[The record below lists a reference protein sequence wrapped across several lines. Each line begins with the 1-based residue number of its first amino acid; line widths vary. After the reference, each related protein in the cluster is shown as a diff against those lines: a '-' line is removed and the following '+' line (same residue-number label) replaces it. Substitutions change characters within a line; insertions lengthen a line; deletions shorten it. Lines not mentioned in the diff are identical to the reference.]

1 MAREKVTVVE
11 IIFDET
17 REPSD
22 ALRWAEDPRSGMLS
36 NLAKERQRGK
46 SISYADAL
54 EEVAREYPDLSEP
67 LSAPVGMLSRVKFSE
82 APGPSAE
89 LARLAKA
96 RQREKSVSY
105 GEALT
110 QVAQEHPELTGM
122 GSALSSVK
130 FAEDPN
136 PSVELARL
144 AQARQS
150 EKNISYGEALAQ
162 IAKEHPELIGRAPA
176 GRGAG
181 ALANDGRGHFTTSS
195 PTLLKL
201 AAARMRAKGISHQDA
216 LDEVAKENPELAKQ
230 QPEKTGDYWAGS
242 YAHWKPQT

>member
-17 REPSD
+17 REPAD

-36 NLAKERQRGK
+36 NLAKERQREK

-54 EEVAREYPDLSEP
+54 EQVAREYPDLSEP
-67 LSAPVGMLSRVKFSE
+67 LSALLGM
-82 APGPSAE
+82 
-89 LARLAKA
+89 
-96 RQREKSVSY
+96 
-105 GEALT
+105 
-110 QVAQEHPELTGM
+110 
-122 GSALSSVK
+122 LSSVK

-144 AQARQS
+144 AKARQS

-162 IAKEHPELIGRAPA
+162 IAKEHPELTGRAPA

-242 YAHWKPQT
+242 YSHWKPQT